1 MTKVILTAIL
11 AAIVA
16 FAVWLVGP
24 QAIKEKV
31 ELEWKAR
38 STTAAPAV
46 QPTPPPEVE
55 VVRGIGYVEPVS
67 EVRRVVFKVDGVIE
81 AVTVEVGQQVK
92 QKDVLAR
99 LINRDEE
106 AAVAEARA
114 QQSLAEAQRDH
125 VLAGI
130 HSDRIEATAHRVD
143 QLAEKLRHAQKRFDR
158 LQKIASK
165 ALSADELE
173 QAETDLRQAEQ
184 SLEEARA
191 DLSHLKTYV
200 RPVDR
205 TLAEAQVNLAKLRV
219 KSAES
224 RLENTFLRAP
234 LDGWILEIIKRA
246 GEGVRVIDREPV
258 LIIADR
264 SKMRVRAEIDERW
277 VSRLKVGQS
286 CEVYGRGLGDARYK
300 GTLSLVKQLMGP
312 KTLFSRESS
321 ERKDLDVLQIFID
334 MPADFSA
341 PIGLQV
347 DVDVRIKGDR
357 SGALAPLP

>member
-1 MTKVILTAIL
+1 MTKLMLPIIL
-11 AAIVA
+11 AAIG
-16 FAVWLVGP
+16 AVGVWIVGP

-38 STTAAPAV
+38 LMPATPAV
-46 QPTPPPEVE
+46 RPAPPPEVE

-67 EVRRVVFKVDGVIE
+67 EVRRLVLKVDGVLD
-81 AVTVEVGQQVK
+81 AVLVEIGQRVK

-114 QQSLAEAQRDH
+114 QLTLAEAQRDN
-125 VLAGI
+125 VFAGI
-130 HSDRIEATAHRVD
+130 HSDRIEAAAHRVD
-143 QLAEKLRHAQKRFDR
+143 QLAEKLKYVQKRFNR
-158 LQKIASK
+158 LKKIASK

-173 QAETDLRQAEQ
+173 QAETDLRQTEHSHA
-184 SLEEARA
+184 EARA
-191 DLSHLKTYV
+191 DLSHLKAYV

-205 TLAEAQVNLAKLRV
+205 TLAEAQVNLAKLHV

-234 LDGWILEIIKRA
+234 LEGCILELIKRA

-277 VSRLKVGQS
+277 VSRLKAGQT

-300 GTLSLVKQLMGP
+300 GTLAHVKQLMGP

-334 MPADFSA
+334 LPADFSA

-347 DVDVRIKGDR
+347 DVDVRIKGD
-357 SGALAPLP
+357 